1 VNAKLLRILWSAV
14 SETPPH
20 LLTGFDDVALSHHLL
35 QCIEL
40 RMHMSREESTEMHS
54 YISARTP
61 LIRDF
66 AYS

>member
-1 VNAKLLRILWSAV
+1 MNAKLLRILWSAV

-20 LLTGFDDVALSHHLL
+20 VLIGVDDLALSRHLIG
-35 QCIEL
+35 CIES

-61 LIRDF
+61 LIRDL